1 MCVHR
6 ITCLHRII
14 ALVLLGSV
22 LVVRGEAL
30 TREGAVALALQN
42 NPEIM
47 AARAEW
53 DAARARARV
62 AWAPPD
68 PVVKAEFEEL
78 EQLSDPGDFT
88 ERSIGGV
95 QTIESPIKWWL
106 NHKAADQQAMAVHA
120 AVFQLARLDVATRV
134 EVAFDR
140 VLSRQ
145 QVLTFETQHESLLQ
159 DFARRVRL
167 RHEAGDVPE
176 LEMLRSAVEAG
187 RAASRVAA
195 TSNELSVARSQLNAL
210 LAQDNITALELQGSL
225 SHSDVSLQL
234 EDAQTLGLLHRPD
247 LQGALYEVESR
258 RSRRGAVRAGL
269 FPDLSVGV
277 FRQTLRNAGA
287 EEGRWHLAVN
297 LEIPLWGGIR
307 QRGNLAEARA
317 EVVGAKADAERLRR
331 QVVLEIQTSYQ
342 DLMTAADQVSLF
354 DERILHGAEQAQAAA
369 ARSYDEGKVSYL
381 DVLSTQRTLLE
392 TRVEYADIL
401 FTYREA
407 LAAFKGAIGGELP
420 E

>member
-1 MCVHR
+1 MSVHR
-6 ITCLHRII
+6 ITGLHGLV
-14 ALVLLGSV
+14 ALALLGSA
-22 LVVRGEAL
+22 LAARAEPL
-30 TREGAVALALQN
+30 TREGAVALALRE
-42 NPEIM
+42 NPEIK

-68 PVVKAEFEEL
+68 PVVEAEFEEL
-78 EQLSDPGDFT
+78 ERLGDPGDFG

-95 QTIESPIKWWL
+95 QTIEFPIKWWL
-106 NHKAADQQAMAVHA
+106 NHKAADQRALAVQA

-145 QVLTFETQHESLLQ
+145 QVLSYETEHEILLQ
-159 DFARRVRL
+159 DFARRVRR

-176 LEMLRSAVEAG
+176 LEALRSGVEAG
-187 RAASRVAA
+187 RATSRVAA
-195 TSNELSVARSQLNAL
+195 TSNELSVARSQLQAL
-210 LAQDNITALELQGSL
+210 LAQDNTTTLELKGTL
-225 SHSDVSLQL
+225 GHRDVSLQL
-234 EDAQTLGLLHRPD
+234 EDAQALGLRYRPD

-258 RSRRGAVRAGL
+258 RAQRGAVRAGL

-287 EEGRWHLAVN
+287 EEGRWRLAVA
-297 LEIPLWGGIR
+297 LEVPLWGGIR

-317 EVVGAKADAERLRR
+317 EVVGAQADAERLRR
-331 QVVLEIQTSYQ
+331 QVMLEIQTSYQ
-342 DLMTAADQVSLF
+342 DLMTATDQVSLF
-354 DERILHGAEQAQAAA
+354 DERILHEAEQAQAAA

-401 FTYREA
+401 FSYREA
-407 LAAFKGAIGGELP
+407 LAVFKGAMGGELP